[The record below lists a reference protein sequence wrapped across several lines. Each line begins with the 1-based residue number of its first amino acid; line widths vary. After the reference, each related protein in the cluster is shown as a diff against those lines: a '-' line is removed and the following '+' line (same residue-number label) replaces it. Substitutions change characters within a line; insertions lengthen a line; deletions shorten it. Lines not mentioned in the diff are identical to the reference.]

1 MNLERNLIDN
11 ILECGVKIGQID
23 MAMTFYY
30 PLSSLYEL
38 LEADSTNLDSKVA
51 EFCEAIKDTLGL
63 VKITEVK
70 GEKGR
75 FGINVPAAG
84 VKWVNNNF
92 EASKFCKEFVA
103 KINSMDAT
111 VDEIISLFKSFDPDC
126 VIDKVDEH
134 ETALWF
140 TDDSVDPYVYFLEE
154 NDFGLEY
161 HRYTKKA
168 YEEGTSHA

>member
-11 ILECGVKIGQID
+11 ILECGVKIGPVD

-51 EFCEAIKDTLGL
+51 EFEEATKDTLGL
-63 VKITEVK
+63 IKIAEVK

-75 FGINVPAAG
+75 FGISVPANG
-84 VKWVNNNF
+84 VKWVNDNF
-92 EASKFCKEFVA
+92 EASTFCKEFVA
-103 KINSMDAT
+103 KINSMEVT
-111 VDEIISLFKSFDPDC
+111 VEDIIALFKSFDPEC
-126 VIDKVDEH
+126 VIDKVDDH

-140 TDDSVDPYVYFLEE
+140 GDESIDPYVYFLEE

-168 YEEGTSHA
+168 YQECSSHA